1 MEKKP
6 SIIQF
11 TMTYG
16 AILGIVSI
24 IFSLFLYM
32 AGIMPYNLKRIIL
45 IGLISLIIM
54 IAFLVVGTKAY
65 RDKVLGGTITY
76 WNAVLVGML
85 IIVFSTILGS
95 FYNLIF
101 NLFIDP
107 EYTDK
112 VIEASKSWW
121 YDYLNNMGAP
131 DASIEDTMNR
141 LDRQQAN
148 STPMKSFFQS
158 IYTSIIFGL
167 ILSLIT
173 SAFIKKN
180 PKPFSE
186 TPA

>member
-1 MEKKP
+1 
-6 SIIQF
+6 
-11 TMTYG
+11 
-16 AILGIVSI
+16 
-24 IFSLFLYM
+24 
-32 AGIMPYNLKRIIL
+32 
-45 IGLISLIIM
+45 
-54 IAFLVVGTKAY
+54 
-65 RDKVLGGTITY
+65 
-76 WNAVLVGML
+76 
-85 IIVFSTILGS
+85 
-95 FYNLIF
+95 
-101 NLFIDP
+101 LFIDP